1 MAQFQN
7 ITAARLCQA
16 AIGTSYATIYTVPTL
31 SQGYVKD
38 MDISN
43 TTSSLINVYVHIV
56 AYGASAGTTGTNAN
70 AVLYSTPIPAN
81 STLQWTGTQI
91 MNANDMIQVKASAT
105 GLNIT
110 ISGAQAT

>member
-1 MAQFQN
+1 MSQFQN
-7 ITAARLCQA
+7 IVAARLCQA
-16 AIGTSYATIYTVPTL
+16 AIGTTYSTIYSVTGQTQ
-31 SQGYVKD
+31 SYVKD
-38 MDISN
+38 IDIAN
-43 TTSSLINVYVHIV
+43 TTSSSINVYVHIV
-56 AYGASAGTTGTNAN
+56 AYGATAGTTGTNSN
-70 AVLYSTPIPAN
+70 AILYNVSIPPY

>member
-1 MAQFQN
+1 MSQFQN
-7 ITAARLCQA
+7 IVAARLCQA
-16 AIGTSYATIYTVPTL
+16 AIGTTYSTIYSVNGQTQ
-31 SQGYVKD
+31 SYVKD
-38 MDISN
+38 IDIAN
-43 TTSSLINVYVHIV
+43 TTSSSINVYVHIV

-70 AVLYSTPIPAN
+70 ALLYCVPIPGW

-91 MNANDMIQVKASAT
+91 MNANDTIQVKASAT